1 MKNAFKFGLIVL
13 ALASCRAGDSTTPIS
28 VPPGQ
33 PSFAVSDGV
42 TVGGNR
48 DFFFLPPMAKNPSS
62 NPNYQANAF
71 NPNLKPEVR
80 VCALAATSAASV
92 QIGTLCK
99 SGGYSVSA
107 TAALSDEQYVYSWN
121 VPKNGDPFYRVSVWV
136 GATRLGFTDVSTVK
150 SDLLLEANDGRT
162 LPVKFR
168 IEQFALCAIP
178 GTGPCASK
186 TIDLLAGGTVTT
198 SLGGDPAG
206 VVIPPQPS
214 GVPTTVTAQPCADLN
229 PAVTDLPTYGP
240 CIRVTASP
248 ALPPSN
254 LANAATMFICAVST
268 SLPGGMSPE
277 QTERVTMHRY
287 DAPVGTLAARFV
299 ALPHAPA
306 CATQVAT
313 GSVTHLV
320 RDVVQGKFASAGR
333 ELVAMLAPERLNAA
347 VLRLDVGAGAL
358 TDEFSDFQFALPSK
372 LLIVAGDGQTGLP
385 GATLPILPS
394 VSVTDLAGDAVVNA
408 RVRFAASD
416 VACAGLGAGMGTLSN
431 ASGIVHDVSWLI
443 GAGINTRV
451 ACGRGLAG
459 TDFSGPRNGVDP
471 FQPLSIHLGDLSNG
485 PKVPVRTGS
494 VQFSATGIVLPTTL
508 VNFGSNGFSSYG
520 PFAQS
525 ATPPTGWPNLTPA
538 TSSTIGSRSPFLGR
552 SSICAVTENF
562 NGAASFPENKDIFVT
577 KTITAPVAGNLGLTI
592 YIDNDVRVYVDG
604 VERTSTIPS
613 SGAGAYNAT
622 SQFWKHE
629 GCANVGP
636 AVFSIPITA
645 GPHTLAFWARDRGA
659 VGYLDVKVV
668 LNP

>member
-1 MKNAFKFGLIVL
+1 
-13 ALASCRAGDSTTPIS
+13 
-28 VPPGQ
+28 
-33 PSFAVSDGV
+33 
-42 TVGGNR
+42 
-48 DFFFLPPMAKNPSS
+48 
-62 NPNYQANAF
+62 
-71 NPNLKPEVR
+71 
-80 VCALAATSAASV
+80 
-92 QIGTLCK
+92 
-99 SGGYSVSA
+99 
-107 TAALSDEQYVYSWN
+107 
-121 VPKNGDPFYRVSVWV
+121 
-136 GATRLGFTDVSTVK
+136 
-150 SDLLLEANDGRT
+150 
-162 LPVKFR
+162 
-168 IEQFALCAIP
+168 
-178 GTGPCASK
+178 
-186 TIDLLAGGTVTT
+186 
-198 SLGGDPAG
+198 
-206 VVIPPQPS
+206 
-214 GVPTTVTAQPCADLN
+214 
-229 PAVTDLPTYGP
+229 
-240 CIRVTASP
+240 
-248 ALPPSN
+248 
-254 LANAATMFICAVST
+254 
-268 SLPGGMSPE
+268 
-277 QTERVTMHRY
+277 MHRY

-372 LLIVAGDGQTGLP
+372 LSIVAGIGPSGLP
-385 GATLPILPS
+385 GASLAFLPS
-394 VSVTDLAGDAVVNA
+394 VIVTDLAGQAVANA
-408 RVRFAASD
+408 RVRFAATAP
-416 VACAGLGAGMGTLSN
+416 ACASLGAGIGTLSN
-431 ASGIVHDVSWLI
+431 ASGIVNDLPWLI
-443 GAGINTRV
+443 GAGIETRV

-459 TDFSGPRNGVDP
+459 TDFSGPRSGVNP
-471 FQPLSIHLGDLSNG
+471 FQPLSIHLGDPSNG
-485 PKVPVRTGS
+485 PKITVRTGS
-494 VQFSATGIVLPTTL
+494 VEF
-508 VNFGSNGFSSYG
+508 VNFGSSGYSSYG

-525 ATPPTGWPNLTPA
+525 AAPPAGWPNLTPA

-577 KTITAPVAGNLGLTI
+577 KTITAPVAGILGLTI

-604 VERTSTIPS
+604 VNLTDMIPS
-613 SGAGAYNAT
+613 STTGAYNAT